1 MTCCRWKPTLQR
13 SWLHTERRKTHCSDV
28 RRTPSDPHCST
39 VHCCVQCHIAHIDSE
54 TDFWTVDCVWSQAHP
69 GTSDRYTHTEAWRA
83 RRPLHLQRQ
92 SQFQD
97 QKWSAVSHKVVSKFE
112 CPGCTSETR
121 SLTYPSKLTY
131 PSNNRNLE
139 PMCVN
144 VHFSDFW
151 VSTPWSRHMR
161 CQWFG
166 DLIRVGYLCI
176 VESPIPQWLKQF
188 DTSWKNQ

>member
-1 MTCCRWKPTLQR
+1 VCSVTSSPPPRH
-13 SWLHTERRKTHCSDV
+13 LHTTHLFRSV
-28 RRTPSDPHCST
+28 NKPWNCST

-131 PSNNRNLE
+131 
-139 PMCVN
+139 
-144 VHFSDFW
+144 
-151 VSTPWSRHMR
+151 MR

-176 VESPIPQWLKQF
+176 VESPIPQ
-188 DTSWKNQ
+188 